1 MGTGESICSFFLLIC
16 TLNNVMGD
24 GSAMRQSKPVIMK
37 LPVPVLESCIID
49 LERKII
55 PASF

>member
-1 MGTGESICSFFLLIC
+1 MGTGESICSFLLLIC

-24 GSAMRQSKPVIMK
+24 GSVMRQSKPDILK
-37 LPVPVLESCIID
+37 LLVLESCIID